1 MGISE
6 EYRGVVAI
14 TLASL
19 LVLGGSFAVFATT
32 AGTTNTGKLEVV
44 ASFYPLYYFTDQI
57 GKDRIDLLKLLP
69 DTAEPHSWEPK
80 ASDIFKVHNADVFIY
95 NGGGFEPWLT
105 SFLPNLKSN
114 ATIVDT
120 SMGVNQTGMADPHF
134 WMDPVDAKVQVRNIA
149 LALESRDPANAS
161 FYQANADDLNSRL
174 DQLNQ
179 DYIVGL
185 QVGVQNST
193 RKSDFITTHEG
204 FNYLASRYGL
214 VDHGAVGISGD
225 AQPSARD
232 VANLVKDVQSMNLHY
247 VFAEPIYND
256 AVIQTIAS
264 ETHCTVLILD
274 ALHGRSGAHAQM
286 DYFQIMYANLDA
298 LRIGLEVPP

>member
-1 MGISE
+1 MGIPE

-19 LVLGGSFAVFATT
+19 LVLGGSLAIFTTT
-32 AGTTNTGKLEVV
+32 AGYTNTGKLEVV
-44 ASFYPLYYFTDQI
+44 ASFYPLYFFTGQI
-57 GKDRIDLLKLLP
+57 GKDRIDLLMLIP
-69 DTAEPHSWEPK
+69 DNAEPHSWEPR
-80 ASDIFKVHNADVFIY
+80 ASDIFKVHNADVFVF

-105 SFLPNLKSN
+105 SFLPNLKAG

-120 SMGVNQTGMADPHF
+120 SVGVNQSGQADPHF
-134 WMDPVDAKVQVRNIA
+134 WMDPIDAKIQVGNIA
-149 LALESRDPANAS
+149 LSLESKDPGNAT
-161 FYQANADDLNSRL
+161 FYQANAADLNSRL
-174 DQLNQ
+174 DKLNQ

-185 QVGVQNST
+185 ENRT
-193 RKSDFITTHEG
+193 KNDFITTHEG
-204 FNYLASRYGL
+204 FNYLAKEYHL
-214 VDHGAVGISGD
+214 VDHGAVGISAD

-232 VANLVKDVQSMNLHY
+232 LANLVQDVRSFGLHY

-274 ALHGRSGAHAQM
+274 ALHGRSGAHAHL
-286 DYFQIMYANLDA
+286 DYFQIMYENLAA
-298 LRIGLEVPP
+298 LQIGLEVKS